1 MFKNRKKQAERGM
14 DRLAAVARRDDVRK
28 DAMKVWS
35 DVRSLA
41 HDVTTARRRKSRFR
55 AFAGVAAVAGM
66 AGAAAWAL
74 RGRRDEAAMA
84 SAAIPPRSTTRRRA
98 RQR

>member
-41 HDVTTARRRKSRFR
+41 HDMTRSSRRKSRYR

-74 RGRRDEAAMA
+74 RGRRDEAAMGFGGDSAPVDYAA
-84 SAAIPPRSTTRRRA
+84 SR
-98 RQR
+98 

>member
-1 MFKNRKKQAERGM
+1 MVER
-14 DRLAAVARRDDVRK
+14 AAQGARRDDVRK
-28 DAMKVWS
+28 DAKKVWS

-41 HDVTTARRRKSRFR
+41 HDMTRSRRRKSRYR

-74 RGRRDEAAMA
+74 RGRRDEAAMGFGGDSAPVDYAA
-84 SAAIPPRSTTRRRA
+84 SR
-98 RQR
+98 